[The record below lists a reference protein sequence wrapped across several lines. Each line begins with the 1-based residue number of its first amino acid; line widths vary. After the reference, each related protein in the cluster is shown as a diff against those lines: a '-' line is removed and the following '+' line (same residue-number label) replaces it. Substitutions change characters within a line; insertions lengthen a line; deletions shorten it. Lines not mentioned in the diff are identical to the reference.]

1 MDDLTKILTAVF
13 GGVIIVAIAAV
24 IVGRKSQAPQAIQ
37 SIGSAIGNIVA
48 AAVNPVSANYGYGSG
63 QQAATSP
70 SNGIIGDITGGFGA
84 NSATDLENLVPISP
98 GVFK

>member
-1 MDDLTKILTAVF
+1 MDDFTKIVTAIF
-13 GGVIIVAIAAV
+13 GGVIIIAIAAV

-48 AAVNPVSANYGYGSG
+48 AAVNPVSANYGYGTG
-63 QQAATSP
+63 QQTGTSP
-70 SNGIIGDITGGFGA
+70 ANLTASDLVSGFGS
-84 NSATDLENLVPISP
+84 SAASLGNLSPITP

>member
-1 MDDLTKILTAVF
+1 MDDITKILTAIF

-48 AAVNPVSANYGYGSG
+48 AAVNPVSANYGYGAG
-63 QQAATSP
+63 QQVATSP
-70 SNGIIGDITGGFGA
+70 GNGVIGDITGAFGA
-84 NSATDLENLVPISP
+84 GNATQLFSS
-98 GVFK
+98 GVFGQ